1 MTKGISKL
9 SMSRRQFGKSALAIS
24 GTMVAAATP
33 LRYALGA
40 EPLKIGL
47 ILPYSGVY
55 ANFGEGITNGFEFAL
70 KNRGGQLGGRLV
82 QIVKGDDQLDPKIGG
97 EVTQKIVTRDQVD
110 LVCGTVGSN
119 VLPVMQKICTDN
131 NTPLIIPTAAAND
144 TTRANCHP
152 LVFRVSHSN
161 WQLTSPAGGWLF
173 KRGKKRVMTMGMNYA
188 TGKEEVNAFADEFK
202 KAGGEIIDQ
211 KWPGLKELDYQ
222 AYFADVLAKQPD
234 AMFTFFAGSNAVE
247 FVKQY
252 AQAGLKERVPLY
264 GSAYLTNSTL
274 LAAQGAAADGVITSG
289 HYAPS
294 LENAANKTFLAEFKK
309 ATGKEGDLNSM
320 HGHDTLEVVALA
332 LEKTKGDVKDKSA
345 LSQALQKVE
354 FASPRGP
361 FRFSRARNPIQNIY
375 AIEAKGGQL
384 RVLETIQKDVEDP
397 TAECKV

>member
-1 MTKGISKL
+1 MTKDITF
-9 SMSRRQFGKSALAIS
+9 SRLTFTKAALALC
-24 GTMVAAATP
+24 GTAVTTATP

-40 EPLKIGL
+40 DPLKIGL

-70 KNRGGQLGGRLV
+70 KKRGGQIAGRPV
-82 QIVKGDDQLDPKIGG
+82 QVIKGDDQLDPKVGS
-97 EVTQKIVTRDQVD
+97 EVAQKIVTRDNVD
-110 LVCGTVGSN
+110 LVVGTVGSN
-119 VLPVMQKICTDN
+119 VLPVLQKICTDN
-131 NTPLIIPTAAAND
+131 NKPLIVPTAAGND
-144 TTRANCHP
+144 TTRVQCHP

-161 WQLTSPAGGWLF
+161 WQMTSPAGAWLF
-173 KRGKKRVMTMGMNYA
+173 KRGAKRVMTMGMNYA
-188 TGKEEVNAFADEFK
+188 TGKEEVIAFSDEFK

-252 AQAGLKERVPLY
+252 AQAGLKERVPLF
-264 GSAYLTNSTL
+264 GAAYLTDSTL
-274 LAAQGAAADGVITSG
+274 LAAQGSAADGVITSG

-294 LENAANKTFLAEFKK
+294 LDNAANKKFLADFKQ
-309 ATGKEGDLNSM
+309 ATGKDGDINSM
-320 HGHDTLEVVALA
+320 HGHDSVEVVALG
-332 LEKTKGDVKDKSA
+332 LEKTKGDIKDSA
-345 LSQALQKVE
+345 GLSQALQKVE

-384 RVLETIQKDVEDP
+384 RVIETIQKDVEDP

>member
-1 MTKGISKL
+1 MTNKIK
-9 SMSRRQFGKSALAIS
+9 MTRRGFGKAAIAAA
-24 GTMVAAATP
+24 GGMVASATP
-33 LRYALGA
+33 LRFALGA

-55 ANFGEGITNGFEFAL
+55 ANFGEGITNGFEYAL
-70 KNRGGQLGGRLV
+70 KKRGGQIAGRPV
-82 QIVKGDDQLDPKIGG
+82 QVIKGDDQLDPKVGS
-97 EVTQKIVTRDQVD
+97 EVTQKIVTRDKVD
-110 LVCGTVGSN
+110 LVVGTVGSN

-131 NTPLIIPTAAAND
+131 DTPLIIPTAAGND
-144 TTRANCHP
+144 TTRAQCHP

-161 WQLTSPAGGWLF
+161 WQMTSPAGAWLY
-173 KRGKKRVMTMGMNYA
+173 KRGKRRVMTMGMNYA
-188 TGKEEVNAFADEFK
+188 TGKEEVTAFADEFK

-211 KWPGLKELDYQ
+211 KWPGLRELDYQ

-252 AQAGLKERVPLY
+252 AQAGLKDKVPLF
-264 GSAYLTNSTL
+264 GAAYLTDSTL

-294 LENAANKTFLAEFKK
+294 LDNAANKTFLSEFK
-309 ATGKEGDLNSM
+309 AAIGKEGDLNSM
-320 HGHDTLEVVALA
+320 HGHDSLEVVALG
-332 LEKTKGDVKDKSA
+332 LEKTKGDVKNKSA
-345 LSQALQKVE
+345 FSAALQKVE

-384 RVLETIQKDVEDP
+384 KVLEIMQKDVEDP
-397 TAECKV
+397 TAECKA

>member
-1 MTKGISKL
+1 MTKTNKL
-9 SMSRRQFGKSALAIS
+9 SRRNFTKSLRALS
-24 GTMVAAATP
+24 GAAVTSATP
-33 LRYALGA
+33 LRFALGA

-70 KNRGGQLGGRLV
+70 KKRGGQIAGRPV
-82 QIVKGDDQLDPKIGG
+82 QVVKGDDQLDPKVGG
-97 EVTQKIVTRDQVD
+97 EVAQKIVTRDNVD
-110 LVCGTVGSN
+110 LVVGTVGSN
-119 VLPVMQKICTDN
+119 VLPVLQKICTDN
-131 NTPLIIPTAAAND
+131 NKPLIVPTAAGND

-161 WQLTSPAGGWLF
+161 WQMTSPAGAWLF
-173 KRGKKRVMTMGMNYA
+173 KRGAKKVMTMGMNYA
-188 TGKEEVNAFADEFK
+188 TGKEEVIAFSDEFK
-202 KAGGEIIDQ
+202 KAGGEIVDQ

-252 AQAGLKERVPLY
+252 AQAGLKDRVPLY
-264 GSAYLTNSTL
+264 GAAYLTDSTL

-294 LENAANKTFLAEFKK
+294 LDNPANKKFLAEFKSS
-309 ATGKEGDLNSM
+309 TGKEGDINSM
-320 HGHDTLEVVALA
+320 HGHDSLEVIALG
-332 LEKTKGDVKDKSA
+332 LEKTKGDVADRAA
-345 LSQALQKVE
+345 LSKAFQGVQ
-354 FASPRGP
+354 FDSPRGP

-375 AIEAKGGQL
+375 AIEARGGAL
-384 RVLETIQKDVEDP
+384 RVIETIQKDVEDP
-397 TAECKV
+397 TAECKA